1 MQRKILLAMVGI
13 LAAALLIWA
22 FAFAEPYQL
31 HGSEIV
37 PSIPAPAI
45 QLARADGTSFDLAGL
60 QGRIVLIFFGYTS
73 CPDVCPT
80 TMADMKRVN
89 AEIGAQADLVDVLL
103 ITVDPQRDTPERIQ
117 AYVSGF
123 DPAFIG
129 LSGSE
134 AQLEPVWQ
142 DYGVYRAIT
151 GSHHDANYAVDH
163 STRIYLI
170 DTSNHLRATYAYGTP
185 VQDLADDIRYL
196 LKER

>member
-1 MQRKILLAMVGI
+1 MQRKIVLGTVGI
-13 LAAALLIWA
+13 LAAMLLIWA
-22 FAFAEPYQL
+22 FAFVEPYQL

-45 QLARADGTSFDLAGL
+45 PLTRADGTPFDLNGL
-60 QGRIVLIFFGYTS
+60 RGRIVLIFFGYTS

-80 TMADMKRVN
+80 TMADLKRVKG
-89 AEIGAQADLVDVLL
+89 ELGQQADSVDVLL

-123 DPAFIG
+123 DQAFIG

-142 DYGVYRAIT
+142 GYGVYRAIT
-151 GSHHDANYAVDH
+151 GSHHDASYGVDH

-170 DTSNHLRATYAYGTP
+170 DTSNHLRTTYAYGTS

-196 LKER
+196 LKEN